1 MAVRVWG
8 NRRERGVTVKGYGRS
23 FSDGGTLLEF
33 VAMIAQLSVHPKNH
47 RIAYLKK
54 IYKGRDAE
62 NMKKF
67 KHI

>member
-1 MAVRVWG
+1 M
-8 NRRERGVTVKGYGRS
+8 TVKRYGRS

-33 VAMIAQLSVHPKNH
+33 VATIAQLSVHPKNH

-54 IYKGRDAE
+54 IHRGRDAE

>member
-1 MAVRVWG
+1 M
-8 NRRERGVTVKGYGRS
+8 TVKRYGRS

-33 VAMIAQLSVHPKNH
+33 VATIAQLSVHTKNH

-54 IYKGRDAE
+54 IHRGRDAE